1 METRLSSLSS
11 VDESKSDTVRT
22 SRPANI
28 RQVAQAAEVSIAT
41 VSRVMNSPH
50 LVSAETSAR
59 VLKAVRQFGYSP
71 NRSAQALA
79 GRRRSYSIGVVLPDG
94 RPGSSAELLMAVTKA
109 ARRYGYHTV
118 VSSPVASE
126 REVAVQSSSSMA
138 GGGLAGLP
146 FGQVDGLALLMN
158 RPGARLWEQARLASV
173 PIVTFDA
180 HPRESHAISVSV
192 DHTSG
197 VVEATT
203 HLLESVLASDCFFVA
218 GDSDQPETIRQSA
231 AFLSTVAKTGHNP
244 DDEQTAFGA
253 DVLEWGTEWA
263 SHIVAQNPRRPV
275 GVLAGSPEI
284 GYAIM
289 SVFARAGLGVPERLR
304 IVVIGEHPMS
314 ALIFPP
320 LSTVQVPTAQAA
332 DAAIEGLIR
341 RIEHPQ
347 AEIGPTTWAT
357 SLVVRASSRPG

>member
-1 METRLSSLSS
+1 METRFSSQSS
-11 VDESKSDTVRT
+11 VDESESDAVRP

-79 GRRRSYSIGVVLPDG
+79 GRRRSYSIGVVLPEG
-94 RPGSSAELLMAVTKA
+94 RPGSNAELLMAVTKA
-109 ARRYGYHTV
+109 ARRHGYHTV
-118 VSSPVASE
+118 VSSPAASD
-126 REVAVQSSSSMA
+126 REAAQLGASA
-138 GGGLAGLP
+138 QAGLP
-146 FGQVDGLALLMN
+146 FGQVDGLALLMS
-158 RPGARLWEQARLASV
+158 RPGQRLWEQARGAGV
-173 PIVTFDA
+173 PVVSFDP
-180 HPRESHAISVSV
+180 HPRESHSISVAI
-192 DHTSG
+192 DHAAG
-197 VVEATT
+197 VAEATT
-203 HLLESVLASDCFFVA
+203 HLLESVGPSDCFFVA
-218 GDSDQPETIRQSA
+218 GDSDQPETQRQAA
-231 AFLSTVAKTGHNP
+231 AFLSTVAKAGHNP
-244 DDEQTAFGA
+244 DDEQATFGA

-263 SHIVAQNPRRPV
+263 SHTVAQNPRRPV

-289 SVFARAGLGVPERLR
+289 SVFVRAGLTVPEHLR

-314 ALIFPP
+314 ALIFPA
-320 LSTVQVPTAQAA
+320 LSTVRVPTAQAA

-347 AEIGPTTWAT
+347 AEIGPTVWTT
-357 SLVVRASSRPG
+357 NLVVRSSSRPG